1 MRRPLLLLAALAAAA
16 APPGGTA
23 RAFFGGGGV
32 TCAKDPMVIAQADRV
47 IGATERRIALLER
60 TVVATLT
67 AQTGQ
72 LSAYEAQGAKAVATA
87 LDTQTRLRAQ
97 TEREV
102 LEVGSQ
108 LSRRPSRPGCV
119 AVTGMRGLAGAGT
132 AARRASAEA
141 SAAETGRI
149 AADTSATAAPS
160 PSADTAG
167 RHAALLAHYCAESR
181 SPQRSAACTGSPE
194 SHNADLRP
202 ASLFDVP
209 TFADEG
215 QLRAAIELSRN
226 LTVPVTHS
234 PPALGAADTEA
245 EQRDVLLARA
255 ADARQALAAD
265 ILAHLRG
272 LRAPGAP
279 LGDWAAAVAPGRAGS
294 GPVSRWELL
303 AHLAAGRVEDP
314 NHWVALQGMG
324 EAAVLREIAVGL
336 AVSNLLAWERYRL
349 AEREAALAAATLAHE
364 VERGRAARPTAAA
377 N

>member
-1 MRRPLLLLAALAAAA
+1 MRRPLLPAAAA
-16 APPGGTA
+16 LLLWAPPA
-23 RAFFGGGGV
+23 QAFFGGGGV

-87 LDTQTRLRAQ
+87 LDTQTKQRAQ
-97 TEREV
+97 TEREA

-119 AVTGMRGLAGAGT
+119 AVTGLRGLAGAGT
-132 AARRASAEA
+132 AARRASASA

-149 AADTSATAAPS
+149 AADTSVTAAPS
-160 PSADTAG
+160 PSADAAG
-167 RHAALLAHYCAESR
+167 RYAALLSRYCAESR
-181 SPQRSAACTGSPE
+181 SPQGSAACTASPG

-202 ASLFDVP
+202 GSLFGVP
-209 TFADEG
+209 TFADDA

-226 LTVPVTHS
+226 LTVPVTYGA
-234 PPALGAADTEA
+234 PALGAADTEA
-245 EQRDVLLARA
+245 EQRDVLLARS

-265 ILAHLRG
+265 ALAHLRG

-279 LGDWAAAVAPGRAGS
+279 LGDWAAAMAPGRAGT
-294 GPVSRWELL
+294 GPVSRWEIL

-314 NHWVALQGMG
+314 DHWVALQGMG
-324 EAAVLREIAVGL
+324 EAAVLREIAVGI
-336 AVSNLLAWERYRL
+336 AVSNLLAWERFRL

-364 VERGRAARPTAAA
+364 VERGRTAPAGA